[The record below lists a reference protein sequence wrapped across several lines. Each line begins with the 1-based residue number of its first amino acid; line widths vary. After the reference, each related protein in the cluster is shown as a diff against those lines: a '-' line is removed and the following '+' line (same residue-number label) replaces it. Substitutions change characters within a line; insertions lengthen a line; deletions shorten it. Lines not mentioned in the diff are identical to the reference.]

1 MQEGNFLYK
10 SRKKIVLNNH
20 QTIMRKFN
28 SNEVERGIRDG
39 FEWKERER
47 KKKKLFPKWKIH
59 HIF

>member
-28 SNEVERGIRDG
+28 SDEVERGIRDG
-39 FEWKERER
+39 FEWITAKGRKER
-47 KKKKLFPKWKIH
+47 
-59 HIF
+59 